1 MNHGFRIEK
10 LRRDHAVEDFDCGK
24 EALNRYLIRHALQSQ
39 LAEAASTYLVM
50 EGFRVAGFYSLAVG
64 EVAHANAPERVAKGL
79 ARYPVPVMLLARLA
93 VNRDDHGRGVGAG
106 LLMDAMARTVQV
118 ADIAG
123 VRALVTNA
131 KDDEARAFYEH
142 FQFVGFPHDRYYLH
156 LLIKDLRA
164 AITA

>member
-1 MNHGFRIEK
+1 MSRGFRTEK
-10 LRRDHAVEDFDCGK
+10 LRRDHAVEEFDCGK
-24 EALNRYLIRHALQSQ
+24 EALNRFLIHHALQSQ
-39 LAEAASTYLVM
+39 LAGAASTYLVM

-64 EVAHANAPERVAKGL
+64 EVAYANAPERLVMGL
-79 ARYPVPVMLLARLA
+79 ARHPVPVMLLARLA

-106 LLMDAMARTVQV
+106 LLMDAMARTIQV

-142 FQFVGFPHDRYYLH
+142 FQFAGFPQDR
-156 LLIKDLRA
+156 
-164 AITA
+164 